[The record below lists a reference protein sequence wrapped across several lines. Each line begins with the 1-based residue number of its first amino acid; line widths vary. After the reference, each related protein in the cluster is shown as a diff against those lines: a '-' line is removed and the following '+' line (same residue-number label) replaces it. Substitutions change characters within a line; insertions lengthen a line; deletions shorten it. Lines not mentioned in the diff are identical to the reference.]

1 MTARAVIYGCEG
13 PGLTDWERGFFAE
26 ADPLGF
32 ILFARNCADPDQLRA
47 LVAELRATVG
57 RDEAPV
63 LIDQEGG
70 RVTRLKPPAWRVAP
84 AAGVFDDLA
93 RRDLKRACEAAEIN
107 ARLLALELMALGIDV
122 DCLPLLDLRLPEGH
136 GIIGDRAL
144 GSDPDQVIALGRA
157 VCKGLAAAG
166 VTPVI
171 KHIPGHGRARVD
183 SHEALPRVDAP
194 LEVLRS
200 SDFRP
205 FKALAEAPWGMT
217 AHIIYDAIDP
227 ARPATTSPKVISEII
242 RGEIGFDGLLLS
254 DDLSMKALSGGL
266 GARARAALDA
276 GCDVAL
282 HCNGHRAEME
292 AVAAAVSPLTP
303 AAEARLARGRAGLG
317 AAPLPTGFAALSQH
331 LEDLLAG

>member
-1 MTARAVIYGCEG
+1 MTAQAVIYGCEG
-13 PGLTDWERGFFAE
+13 PTLTDWERDFFTE

-32 ILFARNCADPDQLRA
+32 ILFARNCVDPDQLRA
-47 LVAELRATVG
+47 LVAALRAAVG

-70 RVTRLKPPAWRVAP
+70 RVTRLKPPAWRAAP
-84 AAGVFDDLA
+84 AAGVFDELAQSDLES
-93 RRDLKRACEAAEIN
+93 ACEAAEVN
-107 ARLLALELMALGIDV
+107 ARLLALELRAIGIDV

-144 GSDPDQVIALGRA
+144 GSDPEQVIALGRA
-157 VCKGLAAAG
+157 VCEGLAAAG
-166 VTPVI
+166 VISVI
-171 KHIPGHGRARVD
+171 KHMPGHGRARVD

-194 LEVLRS
+194 LETLRD

-205 FKALAEAPWGMT
+205 FKALAAAPWGMT
-217 AHIIYDAIDP
+217 AHIVYTAIDP
-227 ARPATTSPKVISEII
+227 DRPATTSPKVISEII

-266 GARARAALDA
+266 GERAGAALAA

-282 HCNGHRAEME
+282 HCNGEPAEME
-292 AVAAAVSPLTP
+292 AVAAAASPLTP

-317 AAPLPTGFAALSQH
+317 PVPPAAEFAMLSQR
-331 LEDLLAG
+331 LENLLAG

>member
-1 MTARAVIYGCEG
+1 MTAQAVIYGCEG
-13 PGLTDWERGFFAE
+13 PTLTDWERDFFTE

-32 ILFARNCADPDQLRA
+32 ILFARNCVDPDQLRA
-47 LVAELRATVG
+47 LVAALRAAVG

-70 RVTRLKPPAWRVAP
+70 RVTRLKPPAWRAAP
-84 AAGVFDDLA
+84 AAGVFDELAQSDLES
-93 RRDLKRACEAAEIN
+93 ACEAAEVN
-107 ARLLALELMALGIDV
+107 ARLLALELRALGIDV

-144 GSDPDQVIALGRA
+144 GSDPEQVIALGRA
-157 VCKGLAAAG
+157 VCEGLAAAG
-166 VTPVI
+166 VISVI
-171 KHIPGHGRARVD
+171 KHMPGHGRARVD

-194 LEVLRS
+194 LETLRD

-205 FKALAEAPWGMT
+205 FKALAAAPWGMT
-217 AHIIYDAIDP
+217 AHIVYTAIDP
-227 ARPATTSPKVISEII
+227 DRPATTSPKVISEII

-266 GARARAALDA
+266 GERAGAALAA

-282 HCNGHRAEME
+282 HCNGEPAEME
-292 AVAAAVSPLTP
+292 AVAAAASPLTP

-317 AAPLPTGFAALSQH
+317 PVPPAAEFATLSQR
-331 LEDLLAG
+331 LENLLAG

>member
-1 MTARAVIYGCEG
+1 MTTQAVIYGCEG
-13 PGLTDWERGFFAE
+13 PALTDWERGFFAA

-32 ILFARNCADPDQLRA
+32 VLFARNCVDPEQLRA
-47 LVAELRATVG
+47 LVAALRATVG
-57 RDEAPV
+57 REDAPV

-70 RVTRLKPPAWRVAP
+70 RVTRLKPPAWRAAP

-93 RRDLKRACEAAEIN
+93 RRDLASACEAAEVN
-107 ARLLALELMALGIDV
+107 ARLLALELRALGIDV

-144 GSDPDQVIALGRA
+144 GSDPEQVIALGRA
-157 VCKGLAAAG
+157 VLKGLAAAG

-171 KHIPGHGRARVD
+171 KHMPGHGRARVD
-183 SHEALPRVDAP
+183 SHEDLPRVDAP
-194 LEVLRS
+194 LEVLRD

-205 FKALAEAPWGMT
+205 FKALAAAPWGMT
-217 AHIIYDAIDP
+217 AHIVYAAIDP
-227 ARPATTSPKVISEII
+227 ERPATTSAKVISEII
-242 RGEIGFDGLLLS
+242 RGEIGFDGLLLT

-266 GARARAALDA
+266 GERARASLAA

-282 HCNGHRAEME
+282 HCNGERAEME
-292 AVAAAVSPLTP
+292 AVAAAVPALTP

-317 AAPLPTGFAALSQH
+317 SAPPVAEFAALSQR
-331 LEDLLAG
+331 LESLLAG

>member
-1 MTARAVIYGCEG
+1 MTAQAVIYGCEG
-13 PGLTDWERGFFAE
+13 PTLTDWERDFFTE

-32 ILFARNCADPDQLRA
+32 ILFARNCVDP
-47 LVAELRATVG
+47 
-57 RDEAPV
+57 

-70 RVTRLKPPAWRVAP
+70 RVTRLKPPAWRAAP
-84 AAGVFDDLA
+84 AAGVFDELAQSDLES
-93 RRDLKRACEAAEIN
+93 ACEAAKVN
-107 ARLLALELMALGIDV
+107 ARLLALELRALGIDV

-144 GSDPDQVIALGRA
+144 GSDPEQVIALGRA
-157 VCKGLAAAG
+157 VCEGLAAAG
-166 VTPVI
+166 VISVI
-171 KHIPGHGRARVD
+171 KHMPGHGRARVD

-194 LEVLRS
+194 LETLRD

-217 AHIIYDAIDP
+217 AHIVYTAIDP
-227 ARPATTSPKVISEII
+227 DRPATTSPKVISEII

-266 GARARAALDA
+266 GERAGAALAA

-282 HCNGHRAEME
+282 HCNGEPAEME
-292 AVAAAVSPLTP
+292 AVAAAASPLTP

-317 AAPLPTGFAALSQH
+317 PVPPAAEFATLSQR
-331 LEDLLAG
+331 LENLLAG

>member
-1 MTARAVIYGCEG
+1 MTATAVIYGCEG
-13 PGLTDWERGFFAE
+13 PTLTDWERGFFAE

-32 ILFARNCADPDQLRA
+32 ILFARNCADPEQLRA
-47 LVAELRATVG
+47 LVTALRTTIG
-57 RDEAPV
+57 RPEAPV

-70 RVTRLKPPAWRVAP
+70 RVARLKPPAWRAAP

-93 RRDLKRACEAAEIN
+93 RRDLARACEAAEVN
-107 ARLLALELMALGIDV
+107 ARLIALELRDLGIDV

-144 GSDPDQVIALGRA
+144 GSEPDQVIALGRA

-166 VTPVI
+166 VIPVI

-183 SHEALPRVDAP
+183 SHEALPQVDTP
-194 LEVLRS
+194 LEVLRD

-205 FKALAEAPWGMT
+205 FKALAGAPWGMT
-217 AHIIYDAIDP
+217 AHIIYTAID
-227 ARPATTSPKVISEII
+227 AERPATTSPKVISEVI

-266 GARARAALDA
+266 GERARAALDA
-276 GCDVAL
+276 GCDLAL
-282 HCNGHRAEME
+282 HCNGERPEME
-292 AVAAAVSPLTP
+292 AVAAVAPPLTP
-303 AAEARLARGRAGLG
+303 AAEARLVRGREGLG
-317 AAPLPTGFAALSQH
+317 AAPAAAEFAALSER
-331 LEDLLAG
+331 LEGLLAG

>member
-1 MTARAVIYGCEG
+1 MTAQAVIYGCEG
-13 PGLTDWERGFFAE
+13 PTLTDWERDFFTE

-32 ILFARNCADPDQLRA
+32 ILFARNCVDPDQLRA
-47 LVAELRATVG
+47 LVAALRAAVG

-70 RVTRLKPPAWRVAP
+70 RVTRLKPPAWRAAP
-84 AAGVFDDLA
+84 AAGVFDELAQSDLES
-93 RRDLKRACEAAEIN
+93 ACEAAKVN
-107 ARLLALELMALGIDV
+107 ARLLALELRALGIDV

-144 GSDPDQVIALGRA
+144 GSDPEQVIALGRA
-157 VCKGLAAAG
+157 VCEGLAAAG
-166 VTPVI
+166 VISVI
-171 KHIPGHGRARVD
+171 KHMPGHGRARVD

-194 LEVLRS
+194 LETLRD

-205 FKALAEAPWGMT
+205 FKALAAAPWGMT
-217 AHIIYDAIDP
+217 AHIVYTAIDP
-227 ARPATTSPKVISEII
+227 DRPATTSPKVISEII

-266 GARARAALDA
+266 GERAGAALAA

-282 HCNGHRAEME
+282 HCNGEPAEME
-292 AVAAAVSPLTP
+292 AVAAAASPLTP

-317 AAPLPTGFAALSQH
+317 PVPPAAEFATLSQR
-331 LEDLLAG
+331 LENLLAG

>member
-1 MTARAVIYGCEG
+1 MTVQAVIYGCEG
-13 PGLTDWERGFFAE
+13 PRLTEWERGFFAE

-32 ILFARNCADPDQLRA
+32 ILFARNCVDPDQLRA
-47 LVAELRATVG
+47 LVSALRATVG

-70 RVTRLKPPAWRVAP
+70 RVTRLKPPAWRAAP
-84 AAGVFDDLA
+84 AAGVFDELA
-93 RRDLKRACEAAEIN
+93 QRNLETACEAAEVN
-107 ARLLALELMALGIDV
+107 ARLLALELRALGIDV

-144 GSDPDQVIALGRA
+144 GSDPEQVIALGRA
-157 VCKGLAAAG
+157 VCKGLASAG

-171 KHIPGHGRARVD
+171 KHMPGHGRAHVD
-183 SHEALPRVDAP
+183 THEALPQVDAS
-194 LEVLRS
+194 LEVLRD

-217 AHIIYDAIDP
+217 AHIVFTAIDP
-227 ARPATTSPKVISEII
+227 ERPATTSPKVISEII
-242 RGEIGFDGLLLS
+242 RGEIGFDGLLLT
-254 DDLSMKALSGGL
+254 DDLSMSALSGGL
-266 GARARAALDA
+266 GERAGAALAA

-282 HCNGHRAEME
+282 HCNGERSEME

-303 AAEARLARGRAGLG
+303 AAEARLACGRAELG
-317 AAPLPTGFAALSQH
+317 SAPPVAEFAALSQR
-331 LEDLLAG
+331 LESLLAG

>member
-1 MTARAVIYGCEG
+1 MTAQAVIYGCEG
-13 PGLTDWERGFFAE
+13 PALTDWERGFFAA

-32 ILFARNCADPDQLRA
+32 VLFARNCVDPEQLRA
-47 LVAELRATVG
+47 LVAALRATVG
-57 RDEAPV
+57 REDAPV

-70 RVTRLKPPAWRVAP
+70 RVTRLKPPAWRAAP

-93 RRDLKRACEAAEIN
+93 RRDLASACEAAEVN
-107 ARLLALELMALGIDV
+107 ARLLALELRALGIDV

-144 GSDPDQVIALGRA
+144 GSDPEQVIALGRA
-157 VCKGLAAAG
+157 VCRGLSAAG

-183 SHEALPRVDAP
+183 SHEALPQVDAP
-194 LEVLRS
+194 LAVLRD
-200 SDFRP
+200 SDFLP

-217 AHIIYDAIDP
+217 AHIVYGAIDP
-227 ARPATTSPKVISEII
+227 ERPATTSPKVIAEII

-266 GARARAALDA
+266 GERARAALAA

-282 HCNGHRAEME
+282 HCNGERAEME
-292 AVAAAVSPLTP
+292 AVAAAVSPLSP

-317 AAPLPTGFAALSQH
+317 TAPPIAEFAALSQR
-331 LEDLLAG
+331 LERLLAG

>member
-1 MTARAVIYGCEG
+1 MTAQAVIYGCEG
-13 PGLTDWERGFFAE
+13 PTLTDWERDFFTE

-32 ILFARNCADPDQLRA
+32 ILFARNCVDPDQLRA
-47 LVAELRATVG
+47 LVAALRAAVG

-70 RVTRLKPPAWRVAP
+70 RVTRLKPPAWRAAP
-84 AAGVFDDLA
+84 AAGVFDELAQSDLES
-93 RRDLKRACEAAEIN
+93 ACEAAEVN
-107 ARLLALELMALGIDV
+107 ARLLALELRALGIDV

-144 GSDPDQVIALGRA
+144 GSDPEQVIALGRA
-157 VCKGLAAAG
+157 VCESLAAAG
-166 VTPVI
+166 VISVI
-171 KHIPGHGRARVD
+171 KHMPGHGRARVD

-194 LEVLRS
+194 LETLRD

-205 FKALAEAPWGMT
+205 FKALAAAPWGMT
-217 AHIIYDAIDP
+217 AHIVYTAIDP
-227 ARPATTSPKVISEII
+227 DRPATTSPKVISEII

-266 GARARAALDA
+266 GERAGAALAA

-282 HCNGHRAEME
+282 HCNGEPAEME
-292 AVAAAVSPLTP
+292 AVAAAASPLTP

-317 AAPLPTGFAALSQH
+317 PVPPAAEFATLSQR
-331 LEDLLAG
+331 LENLLAG